1 MTGSICITTTG
12 KRFNHRSNT
21 KGIYMNSLIYCYSGT
36 GNSLW
41 TARTIAGKLGDAEVV
56 PMTGTGEG
64 PVPGGAD
71 SVGLVFPVHI
81 WGVPRRVR
89 QFIDTLA
96 SAKPGYV
103 FAVAVNAGQVSNT
116 LVQLEKLLKARGIA
130 LAAGFSVVMP
140 SNYIPWGGPGTVEA
154 CAARYESAGKR
165 IEAIADTVSERRTM
179 PVEKGPLWQRIVFTW
194 AYNMSFK
201 RVPDMDKS
209 FWTDEK
215 CNSCGIC
222 AKVCPAGNI
231 ALDGGRPAWLHRCE
245 QCLAC
250 IQWCPREAI
259 QFGKKTP
266 AYPRYHHP
274 AVTLKDMTG

>member
-1 MTGSICITTTG
+1 MS
-12 KRFNHRSNT
+12 
-21 KGIYMNSLIYCYSGT
+21 GIIYCYTGT

-56 PMTGTGEG
+56 SMTKAGDG
-64 PVPGGAD
+64 PIPGGTD
-71 SVGLVFPVHI
+71 IVGLVFPVHI
-81 WGVPRRVR
+81 WGVPGRVIR
-89 QFIDTLA
+89 FLDRLA
-96 SAKPGYV
+96 DAKPGYV

-140 SNYIPWGGPGTVEA
+140 SNYIPWGGPGTAEV
-154 CAARYESAGKR
+154 CAARYEAAEKK
-165 IEAIADTVSERRTM
+165 IAAIADAVRDRRTV

-231 ALDGGRPAWLHRCE
+231 ALEEGKPAWLHRCE

-259 QFGKKTP
+259 QYGKKTEKY
-266 AYPRYHHP
+266 ARYHHP
-274 AVTLKDMTG
+274 EVTVNDMMR

>member
-1 MTGSICITTTG
+1 MS
-12 KRFNHRSNT
+12 
-21 KGIYMNSLIYCYSGT
+21 GIIYHYTGT

-56 PMTGTGEG
+56 SMTTAGDG
-64 PVPGGAD
+64 PVAGDAEV
-71 SVGLVFPVHI
+71 VGLVFPVHI

-89 QFIDTLA
+89 AFIDRLA
-96 SAKPGYV
+96 GAKPGYV

-116 LVQLEKLLKARGIA
+116 LVQLEKLLAKRGIT

-140 SNYIPWGGPGTVEA
+140 SNYIPWGGPGTAEA
-154 CAARYESAGKR
+154 CAARYAAAEKKIA
-165 IEAIADTVSERRTM
+165 AIADAVRGSRTM

-194 AYNMSFK
+194 VYNSSFN
-201 RVPDMDKS
+201 RVPEMDKS

-215 CNSCGIC
+215 CTSCGIC
-222 AKVCPAGNI
+222 AKVCPSGNI
-231 ALDGGRPAWLHRCE
+231 ALDGGKPVWSHRCE

-259 QFGKKTP
+259 QYGKKTEKY
-266 AYPRYHHP
+266 ARYHHP
-274 AVTLKDMTG
+274 EVTVYDMMR